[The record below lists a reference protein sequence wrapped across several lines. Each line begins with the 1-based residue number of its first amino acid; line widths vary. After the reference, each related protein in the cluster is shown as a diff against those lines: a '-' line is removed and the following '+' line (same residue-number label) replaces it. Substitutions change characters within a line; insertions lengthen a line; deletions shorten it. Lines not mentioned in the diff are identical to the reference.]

1 MIRYFVTCLLVVVLG
16 ALWGAGREKY
26 SGSRIEEIVKDTLLM
41 KASEESNDL
50 NNRYKCVLKIE
61 DSMPSCVLNLNED
74 QSSIDQDV
82 KCHILQQART
92 GRSVLGSYV
101 KSGSVLL
108 DEGRLRSSPGD
119 DLQTCE
125 FLPTDSMLYP
135 DVSQFPVCSK
145 NNNLIYNGDFDDVVD
160 IVEDSSQGRCKIKF
174 KTTSRSKLLAYGN
187 FLETQRATIENTA
200 FQGQLRSMTS

>member
-1 MIRYFVTCLLVVVLG
+1 MIRFFLSCLVVVVLA
-16 ALWGAGREKY
+16 ALWGGRENFTD
-26 SGSRIEEIVKDTLLM
+26 SRIEEIVKDTLLM
-41 KASEESNDL
+41 QQSQEAEAL
-50 NNRYKCVLKIE
+50 NNRYKCVLKI
-61 DSMPSCVLNLNED
+61 DDNMPSCILNLNENR
-74 QSSIDQDV
+74 SSIDQDV

-92 GRSVLGSYV
+92 GKSILGSYV

-145 NNNLIYNGDFDDVVD
+145 NNSLIYNDDFDDVVD
-160 IVEDSSQGRCKIKF
+160 IVEDSSQGRCKVKF
-174 KTTSRSKLLAYGN
+174 KTTSRPKLMAYGN
-187 FLETQRATIENTA
+187 FLETQRATLENTA
-200 FQGQLRSMTS
+200 FQGQLRSITS

>member
-1 MIRYFVTCLLVVVLG
+1 MIRFFLTCLVVVLLA
-16 ALWGAGREKY
+16 ALWGGRENFTE
-26 SGSRIEEIVKDTLLM
+26 SRIEEIVNDTLLM
-41 KASEESNDL
+41 QQSQEAEAL
-50 NNRYKCVLKIE
+50 NNRYKCVLKI
-61 DSMPSCVLNLNED
+61 DDNMPSCILNLNEN

-92 GRSVLGSYV
+92 GKSILGSYA

-108 DEGRLRSSPGD
+108 DEGRLRSSPED

-145 NNNLIYNGDFDDVVD
+145 NNSLIYNDDFDDVVD
-160 IVEDSSQGRCKIKF
+160 IVEDSSQGRCKVKF
-174 KTTSRSKLLAYGN
+174 KTTSRPKLLAYGN
-187 FLETQRATIENTA
+187 FLETQRATLENAA

>member
-1 MIRYFVTCLLVVVLG
+1 MIRFFLTCLVVVVLA
-16 ALWGAGREKY
+16 ALWGGRENFTD
-26 SGSRIEEIVKDTLLM
+26 SRIEEIVKDTLLM
-41 KASEESNDL
+41 QQSQETEAL
-50 NNRYKCVLKIE
+50 NNRYKCVLKI
-61 DSMPSCVLNLNED
+61 DDNMPSCILNLNEN

-92 GRSVLGSYV
+92 GKSILGSYV

-108 DEGRLRSSPGD
+108 DEGRLRSSPGE

-145 NNNLIYNGDFDDVVD
+145 NNSLIYNDDFDDVVD
-160 IVEDSSQGRCKIKF
+160 IVEDSSQGRCKVKF
-174 KTTSRSKLLAYGN
+174 KTTSRPKLMAYGN
-187 FLETQRATIENTA
+187 FLETQRATLENTA
-200 FQGQLRSMTS
+200 FQGQLRSITS